1 MLLNLIK
8 KFTKK
13 ILYNKTTH
21 FYDQK
26 YITYENINNKFYR
39 KKKIFNKNDYLHFLI
54 KKTREHN
61 IKDRLLKKIFITI
74 YTIVHELS
82 AECSHKN
89 IDIIIENK
97 INNLELGELSEIFQ
111 TTCPTGFNIK
121 LKKKKKII
129 FLINKNSK
137 TNKYFKI
144 IISKKQIKIKNNFT
158 TYNLIV
164 DTKEKKIIGVQRLS
178 AIKKKTTVNNCKKL
192 IKISEFNF
200 YKKTIKNF
208 NQINDEGIQQYLIK
222 KEKFFI
228 CNYKILNQKTCL
240 EFIKKKKIFF
250 NKKNYNIILTIK
262 DSVISYRGLI
272 SLNNHTIKES
282 INHSI
287 WDGSFKI
294 ENNKIL
300 LPKITKTIS
309 GKAIIFPTAHGSLGH
324 YALESINRLYYL
336 KKISDYKI
344 IVYENLP
351 DYLLKIFFALGIKSK
366 QILKKNLNES
376 WKIKELLFPIIPWF
390 EISKNEVNFL
400 GSLPK
405 LQNKNSLKKSYDKI
419 YISRADSRDNRNLI
433 NEKEIEYFLKS
444 KGYKILLASKLDINK
459 KIQIFSKAKIIIT
472 PLGSAI
478 HNFLFCKKI
487 NAKVILIGTKKY
499 FIKDYIQYAFLKK
512 LNLHFI
518 EATEIPSYT
527 DAWQYNHS
535 SFFLNP
541 IILDKTLK
549 IL

>member
-1 MLLNLIK
+1 MFSNLIK
-8 KFTKK
+8 KLTKK
-13 ILYNKTTH
+13 ILYNKLVH
-21 FYDQK
+21 FYDEK
-26 YITYENINNKFYR
+26 YITYKNIENKFYL
-39 KKKIFNKNDYLHFLI
+39 KKKIFSKSDYIHFLI
-54 KKTREHN
+54 KKIRDHN
-61 IKDRLLKKIFITI
+61 IKDKLLKKIFILI
-74 YTIVHELS
+74 YTIVYELS
-82 AECSHKN
+82 AECSHKK
-89 IDIIIENK
+89 IDILIENK
-97 INNLELGELSEIFQ
+97 INNLKLKKLTKIFQ
-111 TTCPTGFNIK
+111 TSLPTGFNIK
-121 LKKKKKII
+121 LKEKKKIV
-129 FLINKNSK
+129 FLIHKNRN
-137 TNKYFKI
+137 TNNYFKI
-144 IISKKQIKIKNNFT
+144 IISKKQIQIKDNFT
-158 TYNLIV
+158 IYNLIIDV
-164 DTKEKKIIGVQRLS
+164 KKKILKVEKLSTIKKKII
-178 AIKKKTTVNNCKKL
+178 VNNCKK
-192 IKISEFNF
+192 INKISKLNF
-200 YKKTIKNF
+200 YKKKIKNF
-208 NQINDEGIQQYLIK
+208 NQINDESIQEYLIK

-250 NKKNYNIILTIK
+250 NKKNHNTILTIK
-262 DSVISYRGLI
+262 NSLISYRGII

-287 WDGSFKI
+287 WDRSFKI

-300 LPKITKTIS
+300 LPKITKTIK

-336 KKISDYKI
+336 KKVSDYKI

-351 DYLLKIFFALGIKSK
+351 DYLIKIFFILGIKKK
-366 QILKKNLNES
+366 QILRKNLNES
-376 WKIKELLFPIIPWF
+376 WEIKELLFPIIPWF
-390 EISKNEVNFL
+390 EISKNEANFL

-405 LQNKNSLKKSYDKI
+405 LINKKSLKKGYDKI
-419 YISRADSRDNRNLI
+419 YISRADARDNRNLI
-433 NEKEIEYFLKS
+433 NEKEIENYLKS
-444 KGYKILLASKLDINK
+444 KGFKILLASKLNINN

-487 NAKVILIGTKKY
+487 NAKVVFIGTKKY

-541 IILDKTLK
+541 IILEKTLK